1 MQRSQTSVAP
11 LPAVQLA
18 KAIDHTKLT
27 FAPGEDEQAAIAQLC
42 EEALTYGF
50 YSVCVQPRHV
60 AFCKARLADSGVK
73 VATVIGFPSAK
84 VKLETEKLQP
94 TIGRQPLAEK
104 VAETRQAVLDGAD
117 ELDVVID
124 VAQLK
129 VDARRG
135 SEVARL
141 GLKSIQE
148 AAQGRAMKV
157 IIETDLL
164 SDEEVVLASR
174 WCAELR
180 LLMVKTSTGM
190 VEGGL
195 GATVE
200 TVKRMVDTVLKVYP
214 KTKVKASGGIKTRAQ
229 AEALLKVGAAR
240 LGTSSGVQIVA
251 GETPLSE
258 NIAENQYENQY

>member
-1 MQRSQTSVAP
+1 MQRSQTTGGELQVA
-11 LPAVQLA
+11 QLA

-27 FAPGEDEQAAIAQLC
+27 FAPGEDEEAAIAQLC

-60 AFCKARLADSGVK
+60 AFCKARLADTGIK

-84 VKLETEKLQP
+84 VKLDAERLQP
-94 TIGRQPLAEK
+94 TIGRQPLSDK
-104 VAETRQAVLDGAD
+104 LSQTRQAILDGAD

-124 VAQLK
+124 VPQLK

-148 AAQGRAMKV
+148 AAQGRPIKA

-195 GATVE
+195 GATVD
-200 TVKRMVDTVLKVYP
+200 TVKRMVNTVLKVYP
-214 KTKVKASGGIKTRAQ
+214 KTRVKASGGIKTRAQ
-229 AEALLKVGAAR
+229 AEALLKAGAAR

-251 GETPLSE
+251 GEALSLE
-258 NIAENQYENQY
+258 ATAESHY

>member
-1 MQRSQTSVAP
+1 MQSSQVLGAQPQTA
-11 LPAVQLA
+11 QLA
-18 KAIDHTKLT
+18 KVIDHTKLT
-27 FAPGEDEQAAIAQLC
+27 FAPGEDEEAAIAQLC
-42 EEALTYGF
+42 QEAMAFGF
-50 YSVCVQPRHV
+50 FSVCVQPRHV

-73 VATVIGFPSAK
+73 VATVIGFPVAK
-84 VKLETEKLQP
+84 VKLDAEKLQP

-104 VAETRQAVLDGAD
+104 LAETRQAILDGAD

-129 VDARRG
+129 VDAHRG

-148 AAQGRAMKV
+148 AAQGRPLKV

-164 SDEEVVLASR
+164 SDEELVLASR

-200 TVKRMVDTVLKVYP
+200 TVKRMVDTVRKVYP
-214 KTKVKASGGIKTRAQ
+214 KTKVKASGGIKTRVQ
-229 AEALLKVGAAR
+229 AEALLKMGAAR
-240 LGTSSGVQIVA
+240 LGTSAGVQIVA
-251 GETPLSE
+251 GETLPADVVDES
-258 NIAENQYENQY
+258 QY